1 MEVSVILKIVELT
14 SIVLSALVGGMYWGP
29 WLALTRSMRTLKPE
43 VFLDVVHRMNR
54 NMESLMT
61 ILTPISLLSIAAVL
75 FFSYNE
81 QPRTFYLNL
90 TGFALFSLAL
100 LVTVLVEVPIVKQ
113 IVTWTAGTLPG
124 NWQQLRDRW
133 GAFHIVRVVAGI
145 GGLVLLVAGA
155 IF

>member
-1 MEVSVILKIVELT
+1 MEVPVILKMSELI

-29 WLALTRSMRTLKPE
+29 WLALTRSIRTLKPE
-43 VFLDVVHRMNR
+43 VFLDVVDRMNG

-61 ILTPISLLSIAAVL
+61 ILTPASLLSIAAVL
-75 FFSYNE
+75 VFSYNR
-81 QPRTFYLNL
+81 QPTTFYLNS
-90 TGFALFSLAL
+90 TGFILFGLAL
-100 LVTVLVEVPIVKQ
+100 LVTMFVEVPIVKQ
-113 IVTWTAGTLPG
+113 IVTWKAGTLPG

-145 GGLVLLVAGA
+145 GGLLVLVAGA